1 VARVAATKKHKK
13 LKKVNTP
20 KYVCAFRGRRDS
32 YQVPVALAES
42 ELLDSF
48 ITDAY
53 ASEPV
58 QRLSQGL
65 PGPLREKILSRR
77 ASGIPDGH
85 VRCLWRST
93 LFEQANFRLGKPES
107 LIFARYDAE
116 FSKAAAAHAR
126 TNLSS
131 LFLYSPYAW
140 EAFTERYR
148 HTPHKVL
155 FQFHPHP
162 ELESRIL
169 AEDKK
174 RFPFVRESY
183 TEESGVRLDEQ
194 IRRRNRDAWKH
205 ADLVFCA
212 SSFTRASLLE
222 AGAAPQKCRVV
233 PYGIDVRDSQISV
246 PETFA
251 ALFVGAGSQRKGL
264 HHLLLAWKQ
273 ARLPQTSKLTL
284 VCRTIDSGIL
294 RLVHETPRVE
304 LSRGLSPSN
313 LCNQFRKSALFV
325 MPSLVEGFGQVYLE
339 ALAEG
344 CPVLGTQ
351 NTALPDLASEAV
363 NIVAAGDIDQ
373 LTARLES
380 LSRELPENTSTR
392 AAARSCASEFTW
404 SRFRQK
410 LISDLLAAN

>member
-1 VARVAATKKHKK
+1 MSTA
-13 LKKVNTP
+13 

-53 ASEPV
+53 ASESV
-58 QRLSQGL
+58 QLLSKGL
-65 PGPLREKILSRR
+65 PARLREKVLLRR
-77 ASGIPDGH
+77 AQEIPDGR
-85 VRCLWRST
+85 VRSLWKST
-93 LFEQANFRLGKPES
+93 VFERANFRLGRPES
-107 LIFARYDAE
+107 LVYARYDAE
-116 FSKAAAAHAR
+116 FSKAAADHAR
-126 TNLSS
+126 TNQSN

-140 EAFTERYR
+140 EAFTARYR

-162 ELESRIL
+162 DLESRIL
-169 AEDKK
+169 SDDKK

-194 IRRRNRDAWKH
+194 LRQRNRDAWKH

-212 SSFTRASLLE
+212 SSFTRQSLLE
-222 AGAAPQKCRVV
+222 AGAAAEKCRVV
-233 PYGIDVRDSQISV
+233 SYGIDVRNFAISA

-251 ALFVGAGSQRKGL
+251 VLFVGAGSQRKGL
-264 HHLLLAWKQ
+264 HHLLLAWQ
-273 ARLPQTSKLTL
+273 RARLPRNSSLTL

-294 RLVHETPRVE
+294 ELVNETPRVE
-304 LSRGLSPSN
+304 LIRGLNPSD
-313 LCNQFRKSALFV
+313 LCHRFRTSALFV

-351 NTALPDLASEAV
+351 NTALPDLLSEAV
-363 NIVAAGDIDQ
+363 QIVAAGDIDQ

-380 LSRELPENTSTR
+380 LSGELAGNVRIRE
-392 AAARSCASEFTW
+392 AARACAAGFTW
-404 SRFRQK
+404 TRFRQE
-410 LISDLLAAN
+410 LIRNLLAGL

>member
-1 VARVAATKKHKK
+1 MQI
-13 LKKVNTP
+13 VNTP

-58 QRLSQGL
+58 QMISKGL
-65 PGPLREKILSRR
+65 PAGLREKILRRR
-77 ASGIPDGH
+77 ASGIPDGQ
-85 VRCLWRST
+85 VRSLWKST
-93 LFEQANFRLGKPES
+93 LFERANFRLGRPES
-107 LIFARYDAE
+107 LVFARYDAE
-116 FSKAAAAHAR
+116 FYRVAAARAR
-126 TNLSS
+126 TNRSN

-140 EAFTERYR
+140 EAFTARYR
-148 HTPHKVL
+148 HTPHRVL

-169 AEDKK
+169 SEDRK

-183 TEESGVRLDEQ
+183 TEESGVRLDEHL
-194 IRRRNRDAWKH
+194 RERNRDAWKH

-212 SSFTRASLLE
+212 SSFTRRSLVE
-222 AGAAPQKCRVV
+222 AGAAVEKCRIV
-233 PYGIDVRDSQISV
+233 PYGVEVRDFPISA
-246 PETFA
+246 PDGFA

-264 HHLLLAWKQ
+264 HHLLLAWQ
-273 ARLPQTSKLTL
+273 RARLPQDSKLTL

-294 RLVHETPRVE
+294 RLVRETPRVE
-304 LSRGLSPSN
+304 LIRGLNQSD
-313 LCNQFRKSALFV
+313 LCNEFRRSALFV

-351 NTALPDLASEAV
+351 NTALPDIASEAV
-363 NIVAAGDIDQ
+363 NIVDAGDINQ
-373 LTARLES
+373 LTARLET
-380 LSRELPENTSTR
+380 LSCELPGNTNIR
-392 AAARSCASEFTW
+392 HAAQKSAKDFTW
-404 SRFRQK
+404 TRFRQH
-410 LISDLLAAN
+410 LIRDLLAGL

>member
-1 VARVAATKKHKK
+1 M
-13 LKKVNTP
+13 
-20 KYVCAFRGRRDS
+20 
-32 YQVPVALAES
+32 PVALAES

-65 PGPLREKILSRR
+65 PRRLREKILLRR

-85 VRCLWRST
+85 VRCLWKST
-93 LFEQANFRLGKPES
+93 LFERANFRLGKPES
-107 LIFARYDAE
+107 LVFARYDAE
-116 FSKAAAAHAR
+116 FSKAAANHAR
-126 TNLSS
+126 RNQSN

-140 EAFTERYR
+140 EAFTARYR

-162 ELESRIL
+162 DLESRIL
-169 AEDKK
+169 ADDKE

-183 TEESGVRLDEQ
+183 IEESGVRLDEQ
-194 IRRRNRDAWKH
+194 LRRRNRDAWKH

-212 SSFTRASLLE
+212 SSFTRRSLVE
-222 AGAAPQKCRVV
+222 AGAPAEKCRVV
-233 PYGIDVRDSQISV
+233 SYGIDVRDFPISA

-251 ALFVGAGSQRKGL
+251 VLFVGAGSQRKGL
-264 HHLLLAWKQ
+264 HHLLLAWKN
-273 ARLPQTSKLTL
+273 ARLPQNSKLTL

-294 RLVHETPRVE
+294 QLVHETPRVE
-304 LSRGLSPSN
+304 LIRGL
-313 LCNQFRKSALFV
+313 NQPDLFDLFRKSALFA

-339 ALAEG
+339 ALGEG
-344 CPVLGTQ
+344 CPVLGTG
-351 NTALPDLASEAV
+351 NTALPDIASEAV

-373 LTARLES
+373 LTARLET
-380 LSRELPENTSTR
+380 LSHELPGNTSIR
-392 AAARSCASEFTW
+392 KAARQCALSFTW
-404 SRFRQK
+404 SRFRQN
-410 LISDLLAAN
+410 LISELLSAA

>member
-1 VARVAATKKHKK
+1 
-13 LKKVNTP
+13 VNTP

-53 ASEPV
+53 ASGPV
-58 QRLSQGL
+58 QLLSKGL
-65 PGPLREKILSRR
+65 PARLREKIMLRR
-77 ASGIPDGH
+77 ASGIPDGQ

-93 LFEQANFRLGKPES
+93 LFERANLRLGKPES

-116 FSKAAAAHAR
+116 FSRVAAARAR
-126 TNLSS
+126 TNRSN

-140 EAFTERYR
+140 EAFTARYR
-148 HTPHKVL
+148 HTPHRVL

-183 TEESGVRLDEQ
+183 MEESGVRLDEHLRQ
-194 IRRRNRDAWKH
+194 RNRDAWKH

-212 SSFTRASLLE
+212 SSFARRSLLE
-222 AGAAPQKCRVV
+222 AGASEGKCRVV
-233 PYGIDVRDSQISV
+233 PYGIEVQSFRIV
-246 PETFA
+246 APESFA

-264 HHLLLAWKQ
+264 HHLLLAWQ
-273 ARLPQTSKLTL
+273 RARLPRNSKLTL
-284 VCRTIDSGIL
+284 ICRTIDSGIL
-294 RLVHETPRVE
+294 QLVSETPGVE
-304 LSRGLSPSN
+304 LIRGLSQAE
-313 LCNQFRKSALFV
+313 LIEQFRKSALFV

-339 ALAEG
+339 ALSQG
-344 CPVLGTQ
+344 CPVLGTG
-351 NTALPDLASEAV
+351 NTALPDIASESV
-363 NIVAAGDIDQ
+363 NVVDTGDIDE
-373 LTARLES
+373 LTARLEL
-380 LSRELPENTSTR
+380 LSRELPGNTSIR
-392 AAARSCASEFTW
+392 EAAQNCAAGFTW
-404 SRFRQK
+404 SRFRQS
-410 LISDLLAAN
+410 LISDLLTAN

>member
-1 VARVAATKKHKK
+1 MS
-13 LKKVNTP
+13 TP

-53 ASEPV
+53 ASEPF

-65 PGPLREKILSRR
+65 PARLREKILLRR

-85 VRCLWRST
+85 VRCLWKST
-93 LFEQANFRLGKPES
+93 LFERANFRLRRPES
-107 LIFARYDAE
+107 LVFARYDAE
-116 FSKAAAAHAR
+116 FSRAAAAHAR
-126 TNLSS
+126 TNLSN

-140 EAFTERYR
+140 EAFTTRYR

-169 AEDKK
+169 AADKK

-194 IRRRNRDAWKH
+194 LRRRNRDAWKY

-212 SSFTRASLLE
+212 SSFTRRSLVE
-222 AGAAPQKCRVV
+222 AGAAAEKCRVV
-233 PYGIDVRDSQISV
+233 SYGIEVSDFPISA

-264 HHLLLAWKQ
+264 HHLLLAWQ
-273 ARLPQTSKLTL
+273 RAQLPRNSKLTL

-294 RLVHETPRVE
+294 QLVHETPNVE
-304 LSRGLSPSN
+304 LVRGLSESE
-313 LCNQFRKSALFV
+313 LREQFRKSALFV

-339 ALAEG
+339 ALAAG
-344 CPVLGTQ
+344 CPVLGTA
-351 NTALPDLASEAV
+351 NTALPDITSDAV

-373 LTARLES
+373 LSARLES
-380 LSRELPENTSTR
+380 LSRELPGNTTIR
-392 AAARSCASEFTW
+392 EAARKCATGFTW
-404 SRFRQK
+404 TRFRQN
-410 LISDLLAAN
+410 LIADLLAAN

>member
-1 VARVAATKKHKK
+1 M
-13 LKKVNTP
+13 
-20 KYVCAFRGRRDS
+20 
-32 YQVPVALAES
+32 PVALAES

-53 ASEPV
+53 ASDGV
-58 QRLSQGL
+58 QLLSKGL
-65 PGPLREKILSRR
+65 PARLREKILLRR

-85 VRCLWRST
+85 VICLWKST
-93 LFEQANFRLGKPES
+93 LFERANFRLGRPES
-107 LIFARYDAE
+107 LVFARYDAE
-116 FSKAAAAHAR
+116 FSRAAADHAR
-126 TNLSS
+126 TNRSN

-140 EAFTERYR
+140 EAFTARYR

-162 ELESRIL
+162 DLESRIL
-169 AEDKK
+169 AEDKR

-194 IRRRNRDAWKH
+194 HRRRNRDAWKH

-212 SSFTRASLLE
+212 SSFTRRSLVE
-222 AGAAPQKCRVV
+222 AGAATEKCRVV
-233 PYGIDVRDSQISV
+233 SYGIEVPDSEV
-246 PETFA
+246 KAPETFA

-264 HHLLLAWKQ
+264 HHLLLAWQ
-273 ARLPQTSKLTL
+273 RALLPRNSKLTL

-294 RLVHETPRVE
+294 QLVNETPRVE
-304 LSRGLSPSN
+304 LIRGLNQSE
-313 LCNQFRKSALFV
+313 LREQFRTSALFV

-351 NTALPDLASEAV
+351 NTALPDLVGEAV
-363 NIVAAGDIDQ
+363 NIIDAGDIDQ
-373 LTARLES
+373 LTARLET
-380 LSRELPENTSTR
+380 LSRELPVNTSVR
-392 AAARSCASEFTW
+392 KAAQKSASGFTW
-404 SRFRQK
+404 SGFRRN
-410 LISDLLAAN
+410 LVRSLRAEL

>member
-1 VARVAATKKHKK
+1 M
-13 LKKVNTP
+13 NTQ

-58 QRLSQGL
+58 QLLSKGL
-65 PGPLREKILSRR
+65 PARLREKILLRR
-77 ASGIPDGH
+77 AREIPDDN
-85 VRCLWRST
+85 VRCLWKST
-93 LFEQANFRLGKPES
+93 LFERANFRLGKSPS

-116 FSKAAAAHAR
+116 FSKAAADHAR
-126 TNLSS
+126 SNLSN

-140 EAFTERYR
+140 EAFTAQYR

-169 AEDKK
+169 SEDKK

-183 TEESGVRLDEQ
+183 TEESGARLNEHLRQ
-194 IRRRNRDAWKH
+194 RNRDAWQH

-212 SSFTRASLLE
+212 SSFTRRSLVE
-222 AGAAPQKCRVV
+222 AGARIEKCRVV
-233 PYGIDVRDSQISV
+233 PYGIEVRDQQIRA
-246 PETFA
+246 PETFSV
-251 ALFVGAGSQRKGL
+251 LFVGAGSQRKGL
-264 HHLLLAWKQ
+264 HHLLLAWQ
-273 ARLPQTSKLTL
+273 RARLPQDSKLTL
-284 VCRTIDSGIL
+284 VCRTMDSGIL
-294 RLVHETPRVE
+294 KLVSETPRVE
-304 LSRGLSPSN
+304 LIRGLDQAE
-313 LCNQFRKSALFV
+313 LIDKFRNSALFV
-325 MPSLVEGFGQVYLE
+325 MPSMVEGFGQVYLE

-351 NTALPDLASEAV
+351 NTALPDIAGEAV
-363 NIVAAGDIDQ
+363 NVVKAGDIDQ

-380 LSRELPENTSTR
+380 LSRELPGNTSIR
-392 AAARSCASEFTW
+392 EAAQECASRFTW
-404 SRFRQK
+404 TRFRQN
-410 LISDLLAAN
+410 LIADLLTAN